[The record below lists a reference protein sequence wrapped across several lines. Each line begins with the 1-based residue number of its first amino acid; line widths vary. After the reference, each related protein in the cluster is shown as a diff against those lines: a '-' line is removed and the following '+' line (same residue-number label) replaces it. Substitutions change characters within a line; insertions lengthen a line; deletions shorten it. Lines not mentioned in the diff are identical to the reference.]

1 MMKRLIVSG
10 ISLLAVAG
18 ISASTASAVQYAPDQ
33 STTGQ
38 YSRTTDNPTHFNDG
52 RYSRTYG
59 PTHFNDGQ

>member
-33 STTGQ
+33 STTVQ
-38 YSRTTDNPTHFNDG
+38 YDRTYGPTHFTDG

-59 PTHFNDGQ
+59 STRFNDGQ